1 MTPYYI
7 RHEPATYLRD
17 GDGAAGEAHSTDVVV
32 VAGGGR
38 NREGASLVNGAT
50 RAGTYVFDE
59 VMDEEELQ
67 AKLLGLLDEQ
77 LVDGVEL
84 EDEE

>member
-1 MTPYYI
+1 M
-7 RHEPATYLRD
+7 
-17 GDGAAGEAHSTDVVV
+17 
-32 VAGGGR
+32 
-38 NREGASLVNGAT
+38 NGAT